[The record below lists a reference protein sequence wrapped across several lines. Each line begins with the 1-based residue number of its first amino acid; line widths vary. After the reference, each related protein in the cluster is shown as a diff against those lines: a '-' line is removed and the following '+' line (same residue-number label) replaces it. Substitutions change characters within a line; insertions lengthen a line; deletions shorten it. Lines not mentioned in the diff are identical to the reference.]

1 MFILIFR
8 YFKEL
13 TAGTITGKPAPL
25 YRQTFNFGGKSAS
38 MDSFSDIYSNSRGH
52 RLALQKGDARLE
64 KVMMRLSP
72 KFLWGLVCKT

>member
-25 YRQTFNFGGKSAS
+25 YRQTFNFGGKSSS
-38 MDSFSDIYSNSRGH
+38 MDSFSDIYSNSSRH

-64 KVMMRLSP
+64 KS
-72 KFLWGLVCKT
+72 